1 MSHPDLDRLTSWVHE
16 LLEPAEA
23 HEVAGHVEDCGE
35 CRDDADHLREEAR
48 AIASE
53 IAPDARLA
61 ALKEKLL
68 REAATPARRPRFAG
82 LIWQV
87 PLAAAVL
94 LGLVAVLLS
103 PGPHHRLT
111 AGRVALE
118 DGRELSAPTDLAASK
133 AWQIRAIEKSSV
145 QLSDHTTVELGAGS
159 RFGLDGSGERGV
171 QAELSTGEAVFVV
184 APDPRRLV
192 VRAPAGRVESGDG
205 TFTVKI
211 VVEEKVDEG
220 GTPMKGM
227 IAGALVTVFAGSVSL
242 SNAQGQASVEPGRAM
257 VLAAFE
263 APLLVAS
270 PQDAEAL
277 LKRLEQL
284 AARVAKL
291 EDELGR
297 LEVRNKQLKEQLK
310 AGGGAFGWSA
320 NPGGGAGGVRM
331 VGAQGAA
338 PGQPVIIELEEK
350 LNGLRTEQRKDK

>member
-1 MSHPDLDRLTSWVHE
+1 MNHPNLERLTAWVHD
-16 LLEPAEA
+16 LLEPVDARETA
-23 HEVAGHVEDCGE
+23 DHLAACADCRG
-35 CRDDADHLREEAR
+35 DADHLRDEAR
-48 AIASE
+48 AIAAE

-61 ALKEKLL
+61 ALKERLL
-68 REAATPARRPRFAG
+68 RETPAARRPRSAG
-82 LIWQV
+82 LFWQAS
-87 PLAAAVL
+87 LAAAVL
-94 LGLVAVLLS
+94 FGLVAVLLS

-118 DGRELSAPTDLAASK
+118 DGREVSAPLDLAASK
-133 AWQIRAIEKSSV
+133 SWRLRAIEKSSV
-145 QLSDHTTVELGAGS
+145 RLSDRSTVELGAGS
-159 RFGLDGSGERGV
+159 RFGLEGTGERGV

-192 VRAPAGRVESGDG
+192 VRAPAGRVESGNG
-205 TFTVKI
+205 TFSVKI
-211 VVEEKVDEG
+211 VDSEEG
-220 GTPMKGM
+220 GTPMKGL
-227 IAGALVTVFAGSVSL
+227 IAGALVTVFAGSASL
-242 SNAQGQASVEPGRAM
+242 SNAQGQVPAEPGHPV

-291 EDELGR
+291 EDELTR
-297 LEVRNKQLKEQLK
+297 LETRNKQLKDQLK

-320 NPGGGAGGVRM
+320 GNPGGGGLRVIQ
-331 VGAQGAA
+331 GAPGAA

-350 LNGLRTEQRKDK
+350 LNELRIEQRKEK